1 MADEV
6 SQMKNGS
13 ARPPIG
19 SAKLRQQLENLDSI
33 VVCPGVYDGFTAR
46 LALKAGFE
54 CLYMASLTRISV
66 HVLQFIVW
74 SRRVLEPQ
82 CHDLACLTW
91 ASLP

>member
-1 MADEV
+1 MGDEV
-6 SQMKNGS
+6 NQTKDGS
-13 ARPPIG
+13 ALPPIG
-19 SAKLRQQLENLDSI
+19 PAKLRQLLDIPDSI

-54 CLYMASLTRISV
+54 CLYMASLARIRV
-66 HVLQFIVW
+66 QFLQFIVF

-82 CHDLACLTW
+82 CHDSVCLTS